1 VLDVLLGLHSLYSTV
16 VRKAIF
22 LDRDGTIIDN
32 QGDLGDPKGVNIID
46 GAKEAIK
53 SLADAGWLLIVITNQ
68 AGVARG
74 VFTEQDIHAVHEYI
88 DTLVGPIE
96 KYYYCCFHE
105 EGVLEEWRGNHP
117 WRKPAPGM
125 LLQAI
130 QDFEIDASSSWM
142 IGDTARD
149 IQAGQAAGCKTIW
162 LTQPGRMT
170 DEVVPTLSCPT
181 LAEAAPFILATETI
195 S

>member
-1 VLDVLLGLHSLYSTV
+1 MV
-16 VRKAIF
+16 VRKAVF

-32 QGDLGDPKGVNIID
+32 QGDLGDPDGVRIVS
-46 GAKEAIK
+46 GAKEAIS
-53 SLADAGWLLIVITNQ
+53 SLADAGWLLIVVTNQ

-74 VFTEQDIHAVHEYI
+74 VFTEEDIENVHDRI
-88 DTLVGPIE
+88 DSLVGPIE
-96 KYYYCCFHE
+96 RYYYCCHHP
-105 EGVLEEWRGNHP
+105 EGVLEQWRADHP
-117 WRKPAPGM
+117 WRKPSPGM

-130 QDFEIDASSSWM
+130 EDYNIDASSSWM

-162 LTQPGRMT
+162 LTSSGRVT
-170 DEVVPTLSCPT
+170 NEVEPTLYSPT
-181 LAEAAPFILATETI
+181 LAEAAMFILAEECV